1 MPPRFG
7 QTVAAGGVA
16 CGEALRV
23 FLRCFAVGT
32 RSFPRWREHRAYK
45 LRAKSVFAPSRYFYV
60 FERPDS
66 SEKGGRATR

>member
-1 MPPRFG
+1 MPARSG
-7 QTVAAGGVA
+7 QTVASGDVA

-23 FLRCFAVGT
+23 FLRRFSVGT
-32 RSFPRWREHRAYK
+32 RSFPRWRETRAYK
-45 LRAKSVFAPSRYFYV
+45 LRAKSVVAPSQYFYV